1 MIKNVKS
8 LYYDGKDNGIILD
21 GAYDL
26 YNKNQYIKYVKENS
40 VNYLYCQDVDMSLL
54 AFFPDIEF
62 ITIPEDAE
70 NIEGVYTLKSLRGL
84 EITANKL
91 ELLDLSR
98 FSDLE
103 DLVIRDYLKE
113 RDLLLNCKRLKH
125 LCLVHSGVTNL
136 KTILSNCDLES
147 LRLEFCYNLKTLNG
161 VQCLQNLRKAEL
173 DYCLKLENISDIQSA
188 ANSLKYLRITDC
200 NKIREL
206 PSELIK
212 LSELETLYV
221 STSQTKCVNKF
232 TSVEFIKKL
241 TSLKNFMTD
250 YKIEDG
256 NLEPLLNIEN
266 VDILKFYKNYNLK
279 ENSFAESIER

>member
-8 LYYDGKDNGIILD
+8 LYYDGKDNGVILD

-26 YNKNQYIKYVKENS
+26 YNRNQYTKYVKENS

-70 NIEGVYTLKSLRGL
+70 NIEGVYALKSLRGL

-91 ELLDLSR
+91 ELLELSR

-103 DLVIRDYLKE
+103 YLVIRDYLKE

-125 LCLVHSGVTNL
+125 LCLVRSGVTNL

-147 LRLEFCYNLKTLNG
+147 LRLEFCYNLKSLNG
-161 VQCLQNLRKAEL
+161 VQCLQNLSKIEL

-221 STSQTKCVNKF
+221 STSQTRCVNKF
-232 TSVEFIKKL
+232 TSIEFIKKL
-241 TSLKNFMTD
+241 TKLKNFMTD

-256 NLEPLLNIEN
+256 NLEPLLNVEN
-266 VDILKFYKNYNLK
+266 VDVLKFYKNYNMK
-279 ENSFAESIER
+279 ENSFAK

>member
-21 GAYDL
+21 GVYDL
-26 YNKNQYIKYVKENS
+26 YNRNQYIKYVKENS
-40 VNYLYCQDVDMSLL
+40 VNYLFCQDVDMSLL

-70 NIEGVYTLKSLRGL
+70 NIEGVYALKSLRGL
-84 EITANKL
+84 EITAKKL

-103 DLVIRDYLKE
+103 YLVIRDYLKE
-113 RDLLLNCKRLKH
+113 EDLLLNCKRLKH

-256 NLEPLLNIEN
+256 NLEPLLNVEN

-279 ENSFAESIER
+279 ENSFAKSIER

>member
-8 LYYDGKDNGIILD
+8 LYYDGKDNGVILD

-26 YNKNQYIKYVKENS
+26 YNRNQYIKYVKENS

-70 NIEGVYTLKSLRGL
+70 NIEGVYALKSLRGL

-91 ELLDLSR
+91 ELLELSR

-103 DLVIRDYLKE
+103 YLVIRDYLKE

-125 LCLVHSGVTNL
+125 LCLVRSGVTNL
-136 KTILSNCDLES
+136 KTILSNCDLEY
-147 LRLEFCYNLKTLNG
+147 LRLEFCYNLKTLKG

-206 PSELIK
+206 PSESIK

-221 STSQTKCVNKF
+221 STSQTRCVNKF
-232 TSVEFIKKL
+232 TSIEFIKKL
-241 TSLKNFMTD
+241 TKLKNFMTD

-256 NLEPLLNIEN
+256 NLEPLLNVEN
-266 VDILKFYKNYNLK
+266 VDVLKFYKT
-279 ENSFAESIER
+279 II

>member
-26 YNKNQYIKYVKENS
+26 YNRNQYIKYVKENS
-40 VNYLYCQDVDMSLL
+40 VNYLFCQDVDMGLL
-54 AFFPDIEF
+54 GFFPDIEF

-70 NIEGVYTLKSLRGL
+70 NIEGVYALKSLRGL

-103 DLVIRDYLKE
+103 YLVIRDYPKE
-113 RDLLLNCKRLKH
+113 EDLLLNYKRLKH

-136 KTILSNCDLES
+136 KPILSNCDLES

-161 VQCLQNLRKAEL
+161 VQCL
-173 DYCLKLENISDIQSA
+173 
-188 ANSLKYLRITDC
+188 
-200 NKIREL
+200 
-206 PSELIK
+206 
-212 LSELETLYV
+212 
-221 STSQTKCVNKF
+221 
-232 TSVEFIKKL
+232 
-241 TSLKNFMTD
+241 
-250 YKIEDG
+250 
-256 NLEPLLNIEN
+256 
-266 VDILKFYKNYNLK
+266 
-279 ENSFAESIER
+279 